1 MMGVSVVGNHVG
13 TCANAIVKG
22 GGKALEHTTSKGAAQ
37 RRRGAGT
44 LACGALAATTTA
56 VAVAHPARASAAP
69 PPTKPAIIPIL
80 SHEIYVDKQLI
91 APTKSGRIL
100 RRRKGSGGSGD
111 DGDSR
116 GDDGDRWNLDNG
128 DNGGFNGGG
137 NGDDDSNGGNW
148 NGRWGGGGGGD
159 KNNDGSGNDAGESG
173 DDFEDEF
180 YRRVRMR
187 GVDDRGVMWLWQTL
201 CAATLAGS
209 VQHALERGD
218 RLRLEAAARLL
229 NPAESCA
236 AAAQSMERAITPTV
250 RLANASAQKGRRM
263 ALTASITRAHLSR
276 QPFAAMAGEC
286 AAGWH

>member
-1 MMGVSVVGNHVG
+1 M
-13 TCANAIVKG
+13 
-22 GGKALEHTTSKGAAQ
+22 
-37 RRRGAGT
+37 
-44 LACGALAATTTA
+44 
-56 VAVAHPARASAAP
+56 
-69 PPTKPAIIPIL
+69 KPAIIPIL
-80 SHEIYVDKQLI
+80 SHEIYVDRQLI
-91 APTKSGRIL
+91 APTKSSRIL

-116 GDDGDRWNLDNG
+116 GDDGDRWNLYNA

-148 NGRWGGGGGGD
+148 NGWGGGGGGD
-159 KNNDGSGNDAGESG
+159 KNNDGSGNDAGDSG

-209 VQHALERGD
+209 VQHVLERGD

-236 AAAQSMERAITPTV
+236 AAAQSMERAIAPTV
-250 RLANASAQKGRRM
+250 RLADASARKGGARKGGARV
-263 ALTASITRAHLSR
+263 ALTASMTRAHLSR

-286 AAGWH
+286 AAGSH

>member
-1 MMGVSVVGNHVG
+1 M
-13 TCANAIVKG
+13 
-22 GGKALEHTTSKGAAQ
+22 
-37 RRRGAGT
+37 
-44 LACGALAATTTA
+44 
-56 VAVAHPARASAAP
+56 
-69 PPTKPAIIPIL
+69 KPAIIPIL
-80 SHEIYVDKQLI
+80 SHEIYVDRQLI
-91 APTKSGRIL
+91 APTKSSRIL

-116 GDDGDRWNLDNG
+116 GDDGDRLNLYNA

-148 NGRWGGGGGGD
+148 NGWGGGGGGD
-159 KNNDGSGNDAGESG
+159 KNNDGSGNDAGDSG

-209 VQHALERGD
+209 VQHVLERGD

-236 AAAQSMERAITPTV
+236 AAAQSMERAIAPTV
-250 RLANASAQKGRRM
+250 RLADASARKGGARV
-263 ALTASITRAHLSR
+263 ALTASMTRAHLSR

-286 AAGWH
+286 AAGLH

>member
-1 MMGVSVVGNHVG
+1 MNLY
-13 TCANAIVKG
+13 NA
-22 GGKALEHTTSKGAAQ
+22 
-37 RRRGAGT
+37 
-44 LACGALAATTTA
+44 
-56 VAVAHPARASAAP
+56 
-69 PPTKPAIIPIL
+69 
-80 SHEIYVDKQLI
+80 
-91 APTKSGRIL
+91 
-100 RRRKGSGGSGD
+100 
-111 DGDSR
+111 
-116 GDDGDRWNLDNG
+116 

-148 NGRWGGGGGGD
+148 NGWGGGGGGD

-209 VQHALERGD
+209 VQHVLERGD

-236 AAAQSMERAITPTV
+236 AAAQSMERAIAPTV

-276 QPFAAMAGEC
+276 QPFSARRASAPPGGTEPRGNRRDRGTRRRARMY
-286 AAGWH
+286 H